1 MLFALSGTW
10 IMQRDFKVSVQSDMG
25 TNIKRSAGPKGVVYK
40 ILFRLIHLFM
50 I

>member
-25 TNIKRSAGPKGVVYK
+25 TNIKRSTGLKGVVLVYCIDLK
-40 ILFRLIHLFM
+40 V
-50 I
+50 